1 MIAISKN
8 FPKPT
13 SYFYITSIYIFKV
26 SKENSLSLRYNTML
40 TIPTAPSEKGLVPRY
55 SSLPLCCFSAQVAK
69 EVVIFFS
76 SAVLLAQVGQSP
88 RCHQVRDL
96 VGEAQKTITEALRPW

>member
-1 MIAISKN
+1 
-8 FPKPT
+8 
-13 SYFYITSIYIFKV
+13 
-26 SKENSLSLRYNTML
+26 ML
-40 TIPTAPSEKGLVPRY
+40 TIPTDPSEKGLVPRY

-96 VGEAQKTITEALRPW
+96 VGEAQKTITESKRGSQALVTYSLCVLPLLYG